1 MTNSISIR
9 VNGRVR
15 QVPAG
20 ESLAQLVGEMGLDE
34 RYLVVEWNGEAF
46 AYAEIRA
53 RELLAGDRLELVRPV
68 AGG

>member
-1 MTNSISIR
+1 MTGSISIR
-9 VNGRVR
+9 VNGQARR
-15 QVPAG
+15 LAAG
-20 ESLAQLVGEMGLDE
+20 ESLAQLVGELGLDE

-53 RELLAGDRLELVRPV
+53 RELLEGDRLELVRPV